1 MQKARLLASGIV
13 QGVGFRDFVCKI
25 GKSLSLAGYA
35 KNLPDGTVEIVAE
48 GEENKIDE
56 LMRRILVNMPSGIS
70 VQKLHIVEKNEI
82 AKKGFASFSV
92 AY

>member
-1 MQKARLLASGIV
+1 MQKARLLAYGIV
-13 QGVGFRDFVCKI
+13 QGVGFREFVCRV
-25 GKSLSLAGYA
+25 GKSLSLSGYA

-56 LMRRILVNMPSGIS
+56 LVRRISVRMPSGIS
-70 VQKLHIVEKNEI
+70 VHKLLVIEKKEI
-82 AKKGFASFSV
+82 QKKGFASFSV